1 MSWWKYAAVG
11 GVCYATGIVT
21 APVLAA
27 VGAGVFIQKKIGGKK
42 VEVVHVPY
50 PEKEEKSEEI
60 STTTS
65 SEDET

>member
-42 VEVVHVPY
+42 VEVVHVPV
-50 PEKEEKSEEI
+50 PVLPEEKSEEI
-60 STTTS
+60 ST
-65 SEDET
+65 DET